1 MFAILKKEF
10 NSFFSSTIGYLII
23 SIFLIATGLF
33 IWVFDSNFNLFNYG
47 YANLTPFFELMPWIF
62 IFLIPAICMKSF
74 SDEIKQGTI
83 ELLFTKPISTRAMI
97 YGKFLGAFSLSTIA
111 VIPTVIYIFSID
123 ALKQATSIIDY
134 SAIATSYLGL
144 LLMIG
149 AFVSISL
156 FSSVLS
162 KNQISAF
169 IIGVFICLIMFFAFA
184 GLSTYQIF
192 ASEIYGIEY
201 LSLSYHYKAMS
212 RGVIDTRNIIYLVSI
227 SILFLELTKV
237 KLEKLRQ

>member
-83 ELLFTKPISTRAMI
+83 ELLFTKPISTRAMV
-97 YGKFLGAFSLSTIA
+97 YGKFLGAFLLSTIA
-111 VIPTVIYIFSID
+111 VIPTLIYIFSID
-123 ALKQATSIIDY
+123 ALKQATSMIDY

-184 GLSTYQIF
+184 SLSTYQIF
-192 ASEIYGIEY
+192 GSEIYGIEY

-212 RGVIDTRNIIYLVSI
+212 RGVIDTRNIIYLASI